1 MTKTTPMGTALPRI
15 SRNPTL
21 GLSLRPDDRLRQ
33 CGGVVRQDQLSPGRR
48 DGGSRRTT
56 NRRGGPSRC
65 GLASDF
71 VATAARELGRRL
83 RRETRAGVRPL
94 LTIFRCATLV
104 ARALELESDEKDR
117 TDVGIKKAG
126 RHGDT
131 LDCIARRGQARGAK
145 TTDAACAKYTFGCTY
160 HTCRDKC
167 TGNDCKNNC
176 QKQMTLCQ
184 LCQAVRP
191 EQRMM
196 DAKRNAPSLTHS
208 LMSGETCA
216 MRG

>member
-1 MTKTTPMGTALPRI
+1 MWTALPRFA
-15 SRNPTL
+15 RDATL
-21 GLSLRPDDRLRQ
+21 GLSPRPDDRLLR

-48 DGGSRRTT
+48 DGGSRRTAD
-56 NRRGGPSRC
+56 RRGGPSRC

-83 RRETRAGVRPL
+83 RRETRAGGP
-94 LTIFRCATLV
+94 
-104 ARALELESDEKDR
+104 S
-117 TDVGIKKAG
+117 VGIKKAG

-131 LDCIARRGQARGAK
+131 LGCIARRGQARGAK
-145 TTDAACAKYTFGCTY
+145 MTDAACAKYTFRCTY

-167 TGNDCKNNC
+167 TGSDCKNDC

-208 LMSGETCA
+208 FMSGETCA